1 MSWSLKV
8 GTIRDGNG
16 SLVSSGDLVLTGSSF
31 GTVANEQKL
40 VQDLRHWILTRMGDD
55 FFHPNYGS
63 FIDGGTAPDGRQVDS
78 VIGEANWR
86 MVQLEIAAEIRRIG
100 GTYQRAQ
107 IDRARLDRDRYG
119 KSTLTGGEILAAIT
133 SINFFPSE
141 DALRVEV
148 NIQSAR
154 NNAAALTLELPGVI
168 TTS

>member
-16 SLVSSGDLVLTGSSF
+16 NLVSSGDLVLTGSSF
-31 GTVANEQKL
+31 GTVVHEQKL

-63 FIDGGTAPDGRQVDS
+63 FIDGGTTPDGRHVDS
-78 VIGEANWR
+78 VIGEMNWKLI
-86 MVQLEIAAEIRRIG
+86 QLQIAAEIRRVG
-100 GTYQRAQ
+100 SAYQRMQ
-107 IDRARLDRDRYG
+107 IDRARIDRDRYG

-133 SINFFPSE
+133 TIDFFPSA
-141 DALRVEV
+141 DILRVEV
-148 NIQSAR
+148 KIQSAR
-154 NNAAALTLELPGVI
+154 SNVATLNFDLPGVI